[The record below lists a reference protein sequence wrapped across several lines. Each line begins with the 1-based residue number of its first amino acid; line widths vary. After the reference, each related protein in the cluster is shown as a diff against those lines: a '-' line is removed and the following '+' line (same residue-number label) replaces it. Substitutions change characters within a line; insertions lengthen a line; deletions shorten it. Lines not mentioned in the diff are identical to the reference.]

1 MNMGGIGEE
10 AGEDG
15 EALEQLKFIFNLCDS
30 DEDGVISVEEFRK
43 IGLDH
48 FDKTQVIPLT
58 SFCSFNISCF

>member
-48 FDKTQVIPLT
+48 FDKTQVISLT